1 LCGVE
6 RLAQAKLN
14 AMSNSTSN
22 EKAAAALKAFLTRL
36 FALMAADLERRA
48 EELRAQQKKAA
59 P

>member
-1 LCGVE
+1 
-6 RLAQAKLN
+6 
-14 AMSNSTSN
+14 MSNSTSN

>member
-1 LCGVE
+1 
-6 RLAQAKLN
+6 
-14 AMSNSTSN
+14 MDSTSS